1 VLALSHSNCLH
12 CALPSTSLARH
23 AVILPA
29 QSALPRS
36 HSAPPSCSSCL
47 LLHRQPHLWHHHSEP
62 ASPCT
67 RHGAGIAKRHCHPRT
82 TCTPLGTAP
91 HQTACL
97 AHHGGTVQR
106 SIPSAPGVGGGG
118 CVLARY
124 YLRTALTSARPSAFP
139 RSLSPLIV
147 PAAPYS
153 APAAGGGGG
162 RGARRPG
169 MRGASPVSCAPPARP
184 RTAAPACARCP
195 ASSAGRT

>member
-1 VLALSHSNCLH
+1 M
-12 CALPSTSLARH
+12 P
-23 AVILPA
+23 
-29 QSALPRS
+29 
-36 HSAPPSCSSCL
+36 SSCL
-47 LLHRQPHLWHHHSEP
+47 PSRPSPGHIPPLRHAHRACCST
-62 ASPCT
+62 ASPIS
-67 RHGAGIAKRHCHPRT
+67 GIT
-82 TCTPLGTAP
+82 TPSPPLPARAMVLASPSAIATPGPLGTAP